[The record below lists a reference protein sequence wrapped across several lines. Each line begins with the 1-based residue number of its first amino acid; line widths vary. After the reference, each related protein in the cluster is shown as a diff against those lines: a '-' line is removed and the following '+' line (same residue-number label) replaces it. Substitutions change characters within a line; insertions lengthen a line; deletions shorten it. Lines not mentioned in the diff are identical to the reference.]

1 MVKTALKIFSTLLIA
16 LVLAGCEQRVVL
28 NTGLTENDANDIIAE
43 LSKYKIVADKQIDKT
58 GVTVM
63 VDQETIERSVQ
74 ILNAAGLPH
83 KARTNLGEVFQK
95 NGIIS
100 SPLEERAR
108 YIFALSQEVESTLAQ
123 IDGVIVARVNVVLP
137 ERVAP
142 GEPIQPAS
150 ASVFIKY
157 QPDLDPDSIEPQIRR
172 LVSTSIPGLAGKDN
186 SALSIV
192 FVPAEVYKDHVEMVN
207 LGPFQ
212 LTMNQYGTVKMVFLL
227 FVAFIV
233 LMALVL
239 VMKPKIQQRLAAK
252 KNGVATTDNGIS

>member
-1 MVKTALKIFSTLLIA
+1 
-16 LVLAGCEQRVVL
+16 
-28 NTGLTENDANDIIAE
+28 
-43 LSKYKIVADKQIDKT
+43 
-58 GVTVM
+58 
-63 VDQETIERSVQ
+63 
-74 ILNAAGLPH
+74 
-83 KARTNLGEVFQK
+83 
-95 NGIIS
+95 
-100 SPLEERAR
+100 
-108 YIFALSQEVESTLAQ
+108 VESTLAQ
-123 IDGVIVARVNVVLP
+123 IDGVVVARVNVVLP

-212 LTMNQYGTVKMVFLL
+212 LTMNQFGTVKMLFLAL
-227 FVAFIV
+227 LVILALVAV
-233 LMALVL
+233 ALVL
-239 VMKPKIQQRLAAK
+239 KPKIQRRMAAK
-252 KNGVATTDNGIS
+252 KGADVTPENA